1 VIYKLVSDHCIGLT
15 VIPGSFDAN
24 HVSSVV
30 LSVGGVWDGS
40 VDVVANSLAHFGL
53 VHGRDFGVADV
64 TVSAPDAARYTR
76 GFSLATQYSSLE
88 WTLVNNALA
97 KQSVILRSGTRFVW
111 GRYILNQL
119 RTGGAPPCMIGDFYT
134 GRRLNPYELSTI
146 YHQHPIDI
154 SLSIFIY
161 IYIYI
166 FILSIYFFID
176 LMNSKKNISFRP
188 PNLQAT
194 QFQMA
199 RCTKIKAKFCVWAQ
213 FYPNFKLQTP
223 NSRHQAPHPK
233 PKRLEQKTA
242 PQTPNLDFSSPYLL
256 VGEVLPGISGKGLPE
271 AFSSRL

>member
-1 VIYKLVSDHCIGLT
+1 MKAMSDLFVYPGFRPLHVIYKLVSDHCIGLT

-53 VHGRDFGVADV
+53 VHGRDFSFADV
-64 TVSAPDAARYTR
+64 TFSSEDEARYTR

-154 SLSIFIY
+154 SLSI
-161 IYIYI
+161 YIYI
-166 FILSIYFFID
+166 FLSLIGHIKLHYILSY
-176 LMNSKKNISFRP
+176 
-188 PNLQAT
+188 
-194 QFQMA
+194 
-199 RCTKIKAKFCVWAQ
+199 CTKSIHIPLSPVQSPTIFYYWLVVWNM
-213 FYPNFKLQTP
+213 FY
-223 NSRHQAPHPK
+223 
-233 PKRLEQKTA
+233 
-242 PQTPNLDFSSPYLL
+242 
-256 VGEVLPGISGKGLPE
+256 ISIYMG
-271 AFSSRL
+271 